1 MYYKI
6 LEEIRDLKTII
17 KGRVADR
24 WLTITDVSNYTSLSD
39 STIRR
44 AVRKETLKCSKNTG
58 KLLSAGTDCR
68 AVLSGNGKI
77 NQGIKL

>member
-6 LEEIRDLKTII
+6 LEEIRDLKTIV
-17 KGRVADR
+17 KGKVADR

-58 KLLSAGTDCR
+58 KLLFKKSD
-68 AVLSGNGKI
+68 VEKWLNG
-77 NQGIKL
+77 

>member
-6 LEEIRDLKTII
+6 LEEIRDLKSLIHG
-17 KGRVADR
+17 KLSDR

-44 AVRKETLKCSKNTG
+44 AVSKGILRCSKSTG
-58 KLLSAGTDCR
+58 KLMFKKSDVEKWL
-68 AVLSGNGKI
+68 NG
-77 NQGIKL
+77 

>member
-1 MYYKI
+1 MYHKM
-6 LEEIRDLKTII
+6 LEEIRDLKTIVEG
-17 KGRVADR
+17 KVADR

-58 KLLSAGTDCR
+58 KLLFKKSDVER
-68 AVLSGNGKI
+68 WLNG
-77 NQGIKL
+77 

>member
-6 LEEIRDLKTII
+6 LEEIRDLKTIV

-58 KLLSAGTDCR
+58 KLLFKKSDVER
-68 AVLSGNGKI
+68 WLNG
-77 NQGIKL
+77 